1 VDEQHSDSPQ
11 HDEVIK
17 PAKLGLKAAEAAP
30 AAPPLRERRTLW
42 SILLAGGVLVV
53 LVVGV
58 FFVLPGWVADR
69 NPQPQTAVVV
79 EPELAAPEE
88 SSEPELTAE
97 ELERLREQAEA
108 LLAELLTQQARLE
121 ELSASSWG
129 AEQWQSY
136 ADLARN
142 GDDAYLANAFQDAV
156 PAYTQALEVG
166 AALLERSTDIID
178 SSLRA
183 GNAALEA
190 GNAALA
196 QEQFQ
201 LVIGIEPEHEAAQRG
216 LARAERLPEVLALT
230 QHGQT
235 AERDGALDSAAARYR
250 EALAIDTAWAPA
262 RVALTRVEARLR
274 GQRFDALMSQA
285 YSALAEEQFDDAHEY
300 FSGALLLRPDAQE
313 AADGKLQ
320 AEQGLRLDQI
330 ALLEARALAFER
342 RELWPQAI
350 EQFKR
355 ALETD
360 ANLVFAQE
368 GLERAQR
375 RADLD
380 TKLSHLL
387 ANPNLLFDDRILAD
401 TQSLLAA
408 AEAIPEPGQRL
419 TEQTEQLGRL
429 LRLASTPVS
438 IEFVSDSLT
447 EVTVYRV
454 GQLGTFAQTTVE
466 LRPGNYTAIGSRD
479 GYRDV
484 RETFTVLP
492 GRSLAP
498 IRVVCVERI

>member
-1 VDEQHSDSPQ
+1 MGEQHSDIPE
-11 HDEVIK
+11 HEEVIQ
-17 PAKLGLKAAEAAP
+17 PVELGLKAAAVAP
-30 AAPPLRERRTLW
+30 AAPPSGEQPTLW
-42 SILLAGGVLVV
+42 PIVLAGGVLLI

-58 FFVLPGWVADR
+58 FFVLPSWVAEDDPQQQVAVL
-69 NPQPQTAVVV
+69 PQPEAVTPEGPA
-79 EPELAAPEE
+79 EPEF
-88 SSEPELTAE
+88 TAE
-97 ELERLREQAEA
+97 ELERLRMQAET
-108 LLAELLTQQARLE
+108 LLAELLTQQARLQ

-129 AEQWQSY
+129 AEQWQNY
-136 ADLARN
+136 EDLARG
-142 GDDAYLANAFQDAV
+142 GDDAYLANAFHEAV

-166 AALLERSTDIID
+166 TALLERSVGIVD
-178 SSLRA
+178 SALRA

-196 QEQFQ
+196 QEQFR

-230 QHGQT
+230 QRGQV

-250 EALAIDTAWAPA
+250 EALAVDAAWTPA
-262 RVALTRVEARLR
+262 RTALTRVESRLR
-274 GQRFDALMSQA
+274 EQRFETLMSQA
-285 YSALAEEQFDDAHEY
+285 YSALAEERFDNAHEY
-300 FSGALLLRPDAQE
+300 FSGALALRPEAQE

-330 ALLEARALAFER
+330 ALMEARALAFER
-342 RELWPQAI
+342 RELWPQAT

-387 ANPNLLFDDRILAD
+387 ANPNLLFDDRVLAD
-401 TQSLLAA
+401 TQNLLATA
-408 AEAIPEPGQRL
+408 AAIPEPGQRL
-419 TEQTEQLGRL
+419 VEQTEQLGRL
-429 LRLASTPVS
+429 VRLASTPVAV
-438 IEFVSDSLT
+438 ELVSDNLT
-447 EVTVYRV
+447 DVTVYRV
-454 GQLGTFAQTTVE
+454 GQLGVFGQTTLE

-492 GRSLAP
+492 GRPLAP
-498 IRVVCVERI
+498 IRVVCVEQI